1 VTDAPDSGENADG
14 QTSPA
19 DDKSVPDQAGDKPA
33 EGTAPDQ
40 SQEPPKPPN
49 IPYDELPDNMRAELR
64 RANLAPEVK
73 EALAQAWYERKA
85 FHDVGFTVDQARQLK
100 NVGFTPE
107 AANDRLR
114 LHPTVDDAVTDANL
128 ANLARTLIEDFQTN
142 PANML
147 DGLSNNAPEAFPQFA
162 EAVASRLRSDAPQV
176 YGSLVSKAM
185 LNALRVLESEFPPD
199 DFESREKISFVR
211 DRWFPKDTG
220 EGQKQ
225 PGAFDPNDPIHQ
237 RYAKLQEQEQ
247 QRYQTQAT
255 NFTEAV
261 KGYGEQTI
269 LAEISNRVSGAMP
282 KGTDPSVVQRASG
295 EILNLVARDFFGNR
309 GVVSSLDQMIRQS
322 DLSQDALNQIVTSIY
337 NRAVPLIAVHAR
349 PVLEFWSKNLKTA
362 EQPVTPAVTSQP
374 HSATS
379 SRTVANAPS
388 AAKVAAASPPVGQPT
403 HPPKEFIAAGR
414 SKGWDTVKILGEW
427 ISGQR

>member
-1 VTDAPDSGENADG
+1 
-14 QTSPA
+14 
-19 DDKSVPDQAGDKPA
+19 
-33 EGTAPDQ
+33 
-40 SQEPPKPPN
+40 
-49 IPYDELPDNMRAELR
+49 
-64 RANLAPEVK
+64 
-73 EALAQAWYERKA
+73 
-85 FHDVGFTVDQARQLK
+85 
-100 NVGFTPE
+100 
-107 AANDRLR
+107 
-114 LHPTVDDAVTDANL
+114 
-128 ANLARTLIEDFQTN
+128 
-142 PANML
+142 
-147 DGLSNNAPEAFPQFA
+147 
-162 EAVASRLRSDAPQV
+162 
-176 YGSLVSKAM
+176 
-185 LNALRVLESEFPPD
+185 
-199 DFESREKISFVR
+199 
-211 DRWFPKDTG
+211 
-220 EGQKQ
+220 
-225 PGAFDPNDPIHQ
+225 
-237 RYAKLQEQEQ
+237 
-247 QRYQTQAT
+247 
-255 NFTEAV
+255 
-261 KGYGEQTI
+261 
-269 LAEISNRVSGAMP
+269 MP